1 MKRSLA
7 ALILAASSQ
16 LAVAES
22 VDTSLGKQ
30 EFADGK
36 AAYASGDYLKA
47 ALHFSN
53 AYKADPDPAYI
64 FNAGQAYRRRAEAK
78 SGDVPHDC
86 QQSLFAYRKFLDQL
100 PEAPNKSEVDGYI
113 KEMTTCAGK
122 LASEPSP
129 WDPPVDKPP
138 VDKPPIDK
146 PPPPDKPVEPPIE
159 TPVGG
164 SGGLTT
170 KQYAG
175 IGVGAAGLVA
185 TGVGLFFAKK
195 SDDTNTKKDRLVAMV
210 GGDPTDAERAE
221 LRGLNDE
228 GSSQENKAWAF
239 GIAGG
244 VAVIGGVVLF
254 LTGGA
259 SAKEQKLTVETSSQ
273 GAMVLGTFR
282 F

>member
-16 LAVAES
+16 LAVAQA
-22 VDTSLGKQ
+22 VDKNLGKQ

-86 QQSLFAYRKFLDQL
+86 QQSLFAYRKFLELL

-122 LASEPSP
+122 LATEPSP
-129 WDPPVDKPP
+129 WDAPVVKPP
-138 VDKPPIDK
+138 VEKPPTDN
-146 PPPPDKPVEPPIE
+146 PPPPDRPIEPPIE
-159 TPVGG
+159 QPVRG

-175 IGVGAAGLVA
+175 IGVAAVGLVA
-185 TGVGLFFAKK
+185 TGIGLVFAKK
-195 SDDTNTKKDRLVAMV
+195 SADTNREKNNFINNVTNPTMADEEELDRF
-210 GGDPTDAERAE
+210 
-221 LRGLNDE
+221 NDK
-228 GSSQENKAWAF
+228 GSSQETKGWVF
-239 GIAGG
+239 GVAGG

-259 SAKEQKLTVETSSQ
+259 SAKEQKLTVAPSPQ

>member
-16 LAVAES
+16 LAVAQS
-22 VDTSLGKQ
+22 VDKSLGKQ
-30 EFADGK
+30 EFAEGK
-36 AAYASGDYLKA
+36 TAYASGDYLKA

-86 QQSLFAYRKFLDQL
+86 QQSLFAYRKFLDLL

-129 WDPPVDKPP
+129 WDAPAVKPPVDKPP
-138 VDKPPIDK
+138 VDKPP
-146 PPPPDKPVEPPIE
+146 PPDRPVEPPIE
-159 TPVGG
+159 KPVGG
-164 SGGLTT
+164 TGGLTT

-175 IGVGAAGLVA
+175 IGIGAAGLVA

-195 SDDTNTKKDRLVAMV
+195 SGDTNTEKNRLLEEAGMN
-210 GGDPTDAERAE
+210 PSQEQRDA
-221 LRGLNDE
+221 LDDLNAD
-228 GSSQENKAWAF
+228 GSSQETRAWVF

-254 LTGGA
+254 VTGGA
-259 SAKEQKLTVETSSQ
+259 SAKEQKLTVAPSSQ